1 MDISIISIVYCL
13 LLFLLLGGGVWVGLA
28 LGMTG
33 LIVAYLFSSN
43 VGYVA
48 GLTSFTFANSFILTS
63 APMFILMG
71 EILLQSGL
79 SDGLYKG
86 ISGWVARVPGG
97 LLHSNIVACGIF
109 AAVCGSSPA
118 TAATIG
124 TVAIPELEKRNYN
137 MKLVLGSLAAG
148 GTLGILIP
156 PSLVMIL
163 YGAFCE
169 ESIGQLFIGG
179 VIPGVILMSIFMV
192 YIATISSLH
201 PNWIPKEERFTF
213 REKLSGTL
221 KMIPIVVLIF
231 VVMGGIYTGVMTPTE
246 SAAVGATSAIII
258 ALVCR
263 RLNLQILKRALV
275 NTIQTTCM
283 VFFIAIGAQ
292 LLGYSLS
299 ILRIPLMLAE
309 WINSLQISPLLIL
322 IGVYVLYYIL
332 GCFLDGIAMMLITL
346 PVVYP
351 LIVKS
356 LGFDGVWFGV
366 VMVVLIEIGGI
377 TPPIGLN
384 LFVIKGIAKH
394 RPMSEV
400 IAGSAPYVILM
411 TIMIVLMTAFPKIVL
426 WLPGRMAGA
435 P

>member
-1 MDISIISIVYCL
+1 
-13 LLFLLLGGGVWVGLA
+13 
-28 LGMTG
+28 
-33 LIVAYLFSSN
+33 
-43 VGYVA
+43 
-48 GLTSFTFANSFILTS
+48 
-63 APMFILMG
+63 
-71 EILLQSGL
+71 
-79 SDGLYKG
+79 
-86 ISGWVARVPGG
+86 
-97 LLHSNIVACGIF
+97 
-109 AAVCGSSPA
+109 
-118 TAATIG
+118 
-124 TVAIPELEKRNYN
+124 

-201 PNWIPKEERFTF
+201 PNWIPKEERFPF

-221 KMIPIVVLIF
+221 KMIPILVLIF
-231 VVMGGIYTGVMTPTE
+231 VVMGGIYAGVMTPTE

-258 ALVCR
+258 SLVCR
-263 RLNLQILKRALV
+263 RLNLQVLKRALV

-322 IGVYVLYYIL
+322 IGVYVLYYML

-366 VMVVLIEIGGI
+366 VMVVLIEVGGI

-400 IAGSAPYVILM
+400 IAGSTPYVILM
-411 TIMIVLMTAFPKIVL
+411 TIMIALMTAFPKIVL
-426 WLPGRMAGA
+426 WLPGRMMAA